1 MQACQIRPKSRGE
14 VRLKSA
20 DPAAPPLFKG
30 NYLSDPEDVA
40 QLVRATRFA
49 RRILKAPSLARV
61 LIGEHLPGEHVPDED
76 APLAEFV
83 RQYAKTVFHPV
94 GTCRMGSDAEAVV
107 DPKLRFKGIDGL
119 RVADASV
126 MPTLTSG
133 NTNAPTIMIAERA
146 ADFIARDA

>member
-1 MQACQIRPKSRGE
+1 M
-14 VRLKSA
+14 
-20 DPAAPPLFKG
+20 
-30 NYLSDPEDVA
+30 
-40 QLVRATRFA
+40 
-49 RRILKAPSLARV
+49 

-83 RQYAKTVFHPV
+83 RQDAKTVFHPV

-133 NTNAPTIMIAERA
+133 NTNALRS
-146 ADFIARDA
+146 